1 MKVKD
6 KASTTKI
13 DVTFASGWIRG
24 RLAVVDETTGNE
36 EIVAG
41 LDVRIRASRIITYY
55 AGSTGVIVIWVDRIK
70 DPIDIIGSMA
80 TLDKIMQRA
89 ALKEIG

>member
-1 MKVKD
+1 MKAKD
-6 KASTTKI
+6 KI

-24 RLAVVDETTGNE
+24 RLAVIDETTGAE

-41 LDVRIRASRIITYY
+41 VDVRIRASTVRAYY
-55 AGSTGVIVIWVDRIK
+55 SGASGVIVIWIKGMAEPVDM
-70 DPIDIIGSMA
+70 IGSMA

-89 ALKEIG
+89 ALKEVG